1 MPEEPA
7 KLPDPELPVVVP
19 ATPGDTR
26 PVAEPYRP
34 FDEYPLKDQR
44 DEDESE

>member
-7 KLPDPELPVVVP
+7 KPPDPELPVVVP

-34 FDEYPLKDQR
+34 FDGYPLKDQW